1 MWPSD
6 PCPSPWD
13 PFREAKK
20 ACPGERQVL
29 GAGAGVGN
37 VYLYL

>member
-13 PFREAKK
+13 PFREAK

-29 GAGAGVGN
+29 GAEAGVGN